1 MSERLLFLSEDPKH
15 VDEEIDEVEV
25 EGERAEDSELH
36 TFIGG
41 VRVVGESDLAD
52 ALRII
57 SGEADEDQD
66 ACVGEDHF
74 QERIIKEKIHHGS
87 DDESEKPHEAQI
99 AHLRK
104 VSLRKVAIGRHDSE
118 GACGDE
124 EDARDRGH
132 GVNKENGGHH
142 RTVQDGIDDVHG
154 GRFFERHAG
163 NRRRKVPY
171 EGDRRDEERP
181 HREFAGEDQRE
192 QHRAA
197 CYGVSGEA
205 GDGKGNSDPEIDVF
219 HEAGHID
226 GEGFLPLPGHVVVER
241 VHRKS
246 PFKKIGSSGIR
257 WNIHSCYYYSI
268 YQLGDIETIEQPFAG
283 RLPIAGE
290 LLIRERGPSGF
301 PSSSQEEGG
310 CTLGRGIL

>member
-1 MSERLLFLSEDPKH
+1 MLFYCKMISERSLMPRRLLFFSEDPKH

-25 EGERAEDSELH
+25 EGERAEDGELH

-74 QERIIKEKIHHGS
+74 QERVIKEKIHHGS

-104 VSLRKVAIGRHDSE
+104 VSLREVAIGRHDSE

-154 GRFFERHAG
+154 RRFF
-163 NRRRKVPY
+163 
-171 EGDRRDEERP
+171 
-181 HREFAGEDQRE
+181 
-192 QHRAA
+192 
-197 CYGVSGEA
+197 
-205 GDGKGNSDPEIDVF
+205 
-219 HEAGHID
+219 
-226 GEGFLPLPGHVVVER
+226 
-241 VHRKS
+241 
-246 PFKKIGSSGIR
+246 
-257 WNIHSCYYYSI
+257 
-268 YQLGDIETIEQPFAG
+268 
-283 RLPIAGE
+283 
-290 LLIRERGPSGF
+290 
-301 PSSSQEEGG
+301 
-310 CTLGRGIL
+310 